1 MPKQNFTNYGFMEH
15 QEVFQITPKYFVF
28 HLHLSNHDLPV
39 AILLFLFYT

>member
-1 MPKQNFTNYGFMEH
+1 MEH